1 MSSAPF
7 GTIRPAFEDI
17 EIADDEAGAIP
28 PPSRKAAPQSGAHSG
43 KRAEDTGAGCRA
55 KAAADL
61 ARAHA
66 PGGDYM
72 RQRLERSAAVWAERA
87 SLLERL
93 EKKFVQRTLTA

>member
-7 GTIRPAFEDI
+7 GTIRSGFDDTED
-17 EIADDEAGAIP
+17 EEGAP
-28 PPSRKAAPQSGAHSG
+28 AAPSNKASPRPGSPSG

-72 RQRLERSAAVWAERA
+72 RQRLEHSAAMWAERA
-87 SLLERL
+87 GLLERI
-93 EKKFVQRTLTA
+93 EKKFMQRTRTA

>member
-7 GTIRPAFEDI
+7 GTEDGMT
-17 EIADDEAGAIP
+17 AA
-28 PPSRKAAPQSGAHSG
+28 PSKMAAPQPLRAG

-55 KAAADL
+55 NAAADL

-72 RQRLERSAAVWAERA
+72 RERLEQSAAVWAERA

-93 EKKFVQRTLTA
+93 EDKFNRRTLPA

>member
-7 GTIRPAFEDI
+7 GTIRPGFDDIASAED
-17 EIADDEAGAIP
+17 EE
-28 PPSRKAAPQSGAHSG
+28 SVLAAPAQKASPRPGSPAG

-55 KAAADL
+55 KSAADL

-72 RQRLERSAAVWAERA
+72 RQRLEHSAAMWAERA
-87 SLLERL
+87 GLLERI
-93 EKKFVQRTLTA
+93 EKKFMQRMGAA